1 MICDVCGKTD
11 ATVHLT
17 EIIDNKITKLHLCE
31 DCARKKGAEMEE
43 HFGLSDLLA
52 GLADFESKA
61 VPKKEV
67 KTKCPKCGMV
77 YDDFKKAGR
86 LGCAECYD
94 IFSDSLAP
102 LIKRIHGSV
111 EHYGKTPISQ
121 SETKSVSKKEIKKKK
136 KVVDKV
142 SELKTQLQ
150 RAVKMEEFEEAACI
164 RDKIREM
171 EKKETENKK

>member
-1 MICDVCGKTD
+1 MVCDVCNKKD

-61 VPKKEV
+61 MPKKEV

-86 LGCAECYD
+86 LGCAECYNV
-94 IFSDSLAP
+94 FSDNLKP

-111 EHYGKTPISQ
+111 EHYGKTPISR
-121 SETKSVSKKEIKKKK
+121 SEAKVSPKKEVKKK
-136 KVVDKV
+136 KVADNIE
-142 SELKTQLQ
+142 ELKDQLQ
-150 RAVKMEEFEEAACI
+150 RAVKMEEFEEAARI

-171 EKKETENKK
+171 EKKEVGKKK

>member
-1 MICDVCGKTD
+1 MICDVCSKKD

-61 VPKKEV
+61 MPKKEA
-67 KTKCPKCGMV
+67 KAKCPKCGMV

-86 LGCAECYD
+86 LGCAECYNV
-94 IFSDSLAP
+94 FSDSLKP
-102 LIKRIHGSV
+102 LIKRVHGSV
-111 EHYGKTPISQ
+111 EHYGKTPISRF
-121 SETKSVSKKEIKKKK
+121 EAKVAPKKEFKKK
-136 KVVDKV
+136 KVADDID
-142 SELKTQLQ
+142 ELKGQLQ

-171 EKKETENKK
+171 EKKEVGKKK